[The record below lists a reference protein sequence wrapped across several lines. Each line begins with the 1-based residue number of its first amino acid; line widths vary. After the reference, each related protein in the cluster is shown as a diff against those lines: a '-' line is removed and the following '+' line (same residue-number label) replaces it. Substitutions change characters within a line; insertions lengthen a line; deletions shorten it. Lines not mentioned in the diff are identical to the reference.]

1 MTQSNIIPPPPARVA
16 ARTTIWKA
24 GRRLYRVH
32 RKDYGPLQFNS
43 GADGRSGRF
52 HPIEDGRGRLIP
64 TLYAADRID
73 GALSETVFHNVV
85 AGGFVLRAELTTRVL
100 SRIDLARDIKIVNL
114 SGYGLRKLGLKRSQ
128 LLECEAPR
136 YAETARWAAAIYRS
150 DESLD
155 GMVWG
160 SRQFDIARAL
170 LAYGGR
176 LDEDD
181 FVVSGEPESL
191 HNGKAYRRVQMAA
204 SAAGITIVEG

>member
-1 MTQSNIIPPPPARVA
+1 M
-16 ARTTIWKA
+16 
-24 GRRLYRVH
+24 
-32 RKDYGPLQFNS
+32 
-43 GADGRSGRF
+43 
-52 HPIEDGRGRLIP
+52 
-64 TLYAADRID
+64 
-73 GALSETVFHNVV
+73 
-85 AGGFVLRAELTTRVL
+85 LRAELTTRVL
-100 SRIDLARDIKIVNL
+100 SRIDLARDIKIANL

-128 LLECEAPR
+128 LLECESPR
-136 YAETARWAAAIYRS
+136 YVETARWAAAIYRS

-155 GMVWG
+155 GMVWV